1 MMIMQ
6 GPFDDDDDNNDILY
20 VGDPD
25 DLPDIW
31 PDSTTLFDDNDEY

>member
-1 MMIMQ
+1 MLLMS
-6 GPFDDDDDNNDILY
+6 GPYDMADDDNNDVLY

-31 PDSTTLFDDNDEY
+31 ADSTTLLSDED